1 MTRNPSNPIQPGTNA
16 PCTVTGGSLVLE
28 FQSLYLRAPVA
39 PEGDVIFTQAIPSDW
54 ANQFWSM
61 VQ

>member
-39 PEGDVIFTQAIPSDW
+39 PEETLFSLKRSFQTGPISFGI
-54 ANQFWSM
+54 
-61 VQ
+61 